1 VILQDLVALYQRE
14 AARGRVLPYG
24 YSMEQISWVLLIDR
38 DGQVIDVE
46 DRRNGNKTPRI
57 PAPTPPKSTVD
68 IAPRYLYGNASY
80 VLGVLTESQQKKK
93 AAGKD
98 MIRRCQKEHA
108 AWVAY
113 HRDHCSESYDE
124 GLRAVLR
131 FCERWT
137 PTQFAL
143 LRYSDEII
151 KGTIALSLDGDKDE
165 VGNPR
170 LIYDRPAARE
180 LWSRLSDPLDGP
192 EGLCLVTGERARI
205 ANLHNSLKGVR
216 NAKPSGASLVS
227 YNCDAVR
234 HYGPDS
240 QGINGPVSS
249 TAMHAYTTVLNAMLA
264 HPDRKLLIGDATA
277 VFWVEADGDAVP
289 AEVLLAALL
298 GAIEVKPGED
308 AEAARLRET
317 LSQIAAGRPLADA
330 DPRLDATTRYHV
342 LALGPAESRLV
353 VRWYLVGIL
362 GDLARRVG
370 EHWQDM
376 TINPCPWRTPPSV
389 QWVAL
394 QTVPAR
400 PRKDGGYERDR
411 DDINPTFPGD
421 LLRSIL
427 TGQRY
432 PSGLLQTLV
441 QRISTDRDVNRLRI
455 ALIRACL
462 ERDHRLGIS
471 TQGAPMALD
480 PDNPSTAYQLGRF
493 FAVLER
499 IYRAANPNS
508 ERTLADTHYRM
519 ACTQPAAAFPRL
531 RATAQHHLAAIRR
544 DSKGGLAFVLDRD
557 LADIASRIGVEFP
570 PTLRV
575 ADQGRFALGY
585 DHQRTVRKVSDTTAV
600 TADSQEE

>member
-1 VILQDLVALYQRE
+1 
-14 AARGRVLPYG
+14 
-24 YSMEQISWVLLIDR
+24 M
-38 DGQVIDVE
+38 
-46 DRRNGNKTPRI
+46 
-57 PAPTPPKSTVD
+57 
-68 IAPRYLYGNASY
+68 
-80 VLGVLTESQQKKK
+80 
-93 AAGKD
+93 
-98 MIRRCQKEHA
+98 
-108 AWVAY
+108 
-113 HRDHCSESYDE
+113 
-124 GLRAVLR
+124 
-131 FCERWT
+131 
-137 PTQFAL
+137 
-143 LRYSDEII
+143 
-151 KGTIALSLDGDKDE
+151 
-165 VGNPR
+165 
-170 LIYDRPAARE
+170 
-180 LWSRLSDPLDGP
+180 
-192 EGLCLVTGERARI
+192 
-205 ANLHNSLKGVR
+205 
-216 NAKPSGASLVS
+216 
-227 YNCDAVR
+227 
-234 HYGPDS
+234 
-240 QGINGPVSS
+240 
-249 TAMHAYTTVLNAMLA
+249 
-264 HPDRKLLIGDATA
+264 
-277 VFWVEADGDAVP
+277 FWVEADGDAAP
-289 AEVLLAALL
+289 AETLLAALL

-308 AEAARLRET
+308 AETARLRET

-353 VRWYLVGIL
+353 ARWYLVGTL

-370 EHWQDM
+370 DHWQDM
-376 TINPCPWRTPPSV
+376 TLDPCPWRTPPSV

-411 DDINPTFPGD
+411 DDINPTLPGD

-441 QRISTDRDVNRLRI
+441 QRISTDRDVNRVRI

-462 ERDHRLGIS
+462 ERNHRLGIS

-544 DSKGGLAFVLDRD
+544 DGKGGLAFVLDRD
-557 LADIASRIGVEFP
+557 LADIAGRIGVEFP

-585 DHQRTVRKVSDTTAV
+585 DHQRTFRKVSDTTAV
-600 TADSQEE
+600 TADSQKE